1 MSDIVPSGNGSEPML
16 ALIQR
21 AATDPNFDILKFQSL
36 VDAWR
41 AERATQAHRAFNE
54 AMARAQADMREV
66 PKNASN
72 DYLRARYAKLD
83 PMLQVVLPAAQ
94 RYGLT
99 VRFGT
104 QSASQ
109 PGFLCVTCIVS
120 LGDHS
125 ETTAIEGPILVAGA
139 SSQSGRAQ
147 MTPIQAVGSTVTYLK
162 RYILGLTFALILSD
176 EQDDDGEALRG
187 RGGPTPPS
195 TPPFQAERDSRPVW
209 TAPSPPAGSPPGASA
224 PPPATTTAETAT
236 TAPAGS
242 NGQGNGTKPR
252 RTWTDVLDAF
262 EMATKGAATAVQVYN
277 VLTSDD
283 VTKAKEL
290 LKPGMAAKERYDTLV
305 TAAMAKARL
314 LEAQEGPPA

>member
-104 QSASQ
+104 QPPSQ
-109 PGFLCVTCIVS
+109 PGFQCVTCIVS

-209 TAPSPPAGSPPGASA
+209 TAPSPPA
-224 PPPATTTAETAT
+224 TTTAETAT

-242 NGQGNGTKPR
+242 NGQGNGTKR
-252 RTWTDVLDAF
+252 RTWNDVIDAIEHATNDATTSTQIYKALTTDEV
-262 EMATKGAATAVQVYN
+262 E
-277 VLTSDD
+277 
-283 VTKAKEL
+283 KAREL
-290 LKPGMAAKERYDTLV
+290 LKEGMPAKARYDAV
-305 TAAMAKARL
+305 TKAAMAKARQ
-314 LEAQEGPPA
+314 LEAQEGPPG